1 MYYKPL
7 IDKGY
12 NLKEKVMSAR
22 NNDNDIL
29 YNEISSLF
37 NSYFGNVLDI
47 LSARFPHVKGDGSDN
62 EHQFMCLR
70 SKILR
75 AGNDKIRNELV
86 GIIKNYNTI
95 KIYNT
100 SVKKINIG
108 QRTK

>member
-1 MYYKPL
+1 M
-7 IDKGY
+7 KGKG
-12 NLKEKVMSAR
+12 NS
-22 NNDNDIL
+22 NDIL

-47 LSARFPHVKGDGSDN
+47 LSARFPHIKGDGSDN

-75 AGNDKIRNELV
+75 TGNDKIRNELV
-86 GIIKNYNTI
+86 SILKNYDTR

-100 SVKKINIG
+100 NVSRINIG

>member
-1 MYYKPL
+1 M
-7 IDKGY
+7 
-12 NLKEKVMSAR
+12 KEKV
-22 NNDNDIL
+22 NDNDIL

-47 LSARFPHVKGDGSDN
+47 LSARFPHIKGDCSEN

-75 AGNDKIRNELV
+75 TGNDKIRNELV
-86 GIIKNYNTI
+86 SIVRNYNAK

-100 SVKKINIG
+100 SVKKIDIG

>member
-1 MYYKPL
+1 M
-7 IDKGY
+7 
-12 NLKEKVMSAR
+12 NEKV
-22 NNDNDIL
+22 NDNDIL
-29 YNEISSLF
+29 YSEISSLF

-47 LSARFPHVKGDGSDN
+47 LSARFPHIKGDCSEN

-86 GIIKNYNTI
+86 SIVRNYNAK

-100 SVKKINIG
+100 SVKKIDIG
-108 QRTK
+108 QRIK

>member
-1 MYYKPL
+1 M
-7 IDKGY
+7 KGKG
-12 NLKEKVMSAR
+12 NS
-22 NNDNDIL
+22 NDIL

-86 GIIKNYNTI
+86 SILKNYDTR

-100 SVKKINIG
+100 SVSKINIG
-108 QRTK
+108 QRVK

>member
-1 MYYKPL
+1 M
-7 IDKGY
+7 
-12 NLKEKVMSAR
+12 KEKV
-22 NNDNDIL
+22 NDNDIL

-47 LSARFPHVKGDGSDN
+47 LSARFPHIKGDCSEN

-75 AGNDKIRNELV
+75 TGNDKIRNELV
-86 GIIKNYNTI
+86 SIIRNYNAK

-100 SVKKINIG
+100 SVKKIDIG
-108 QRTK
+108 QRIK

>member
-1 MYYKPL
+1 M
-7 IDKGY
+7 
-12 NLKEKVMSAR
+12 KEKGNS
-22 NNDNDIL
+22 NDIL
-29 YNEISSLF
+29 YGEISSLF

-86 GIIKNYNTI
+86 SILKNYDTR

-100 SVKKINIG
+100 SVSKINIG
-108 QRTK
+108 QRVK

>member
-1 MYYKPL
+1 M
-7 IDKGY
+7 
-12 NLKEKVMSAR
+12 KEKGNS
-22 NNDNDIL
+22 NDIL
-29 YNEISSLF
+29 YSEISSLF

-75 AGNDKIRNELV
+75 TGNDKIRNELV
-86 GIIKNYNTI
+86 SILKNYDTR

-100 SVKKINIG
+100 SVSKINIG
-108 QRTK
+108 QRVK

>member
-1 MYYKPL
+1 M
-7 IDKGY
+7 
-12 NLKEKVMSAR
+12 KERS
-22 NNDNDIL
+22 NDNDIL

-37 NSYFGNVLDI
+37 NSYFGNVLDV
-47 LSARFPHVKGDGSDN
+47 LSARFPHIKGDCSEN

-86 GIIKNYNTI
+86 GIVRNYNAK

-100 SVKKINIG
+100 SVKKIDIG

>member
-1 MYYKPL
+1 MRVTIL
-7 IDKGY
+7 KGKG
-12 NLKEKVMSAR
+12 LMKEKV
-22 NNDNDIL
+22 NDNDIL
-29 YNEISSLF
+29 YNDISLLF

-47 LSARFPHVKGDGSDN
+47 LSARFPHIKGDCSDN

-86 GIIKNYNTI
+86 SILKNYDTR

-100 SVKKINIG
+100 SVSKINIG
-108 QRTK
+108 QRIK

>member
-1 MYYKPL
+1 M
-7 IDKGY
+7 
-12 NLKEKVMSAR
+12 EKAINMDR

-29 YNEISSLF
+29 INEISSIF

-47 LSARFPHVKGDGSDN
+47 LSARFPHIKGDGSDN

-75 AGNDKIRNELV
+75 AGNDKIRNDLV
-86 GIIKNYNTI
+86 GVVKNYNAV

-100 SVKKINIG
+100 NVSKINVW

>member
-1 MYYKPL
+1 M
-7 IDKGY
+7 
-12 NLKEKVMSAR
+12 KEKG
-22 NNDNDIL
+22 NGNDIL
-29 YNEISSLF
+29 YGEISSLF

-86 GIIKNYNTI
+86 SILKNYDTR

-100 SVKKINIG
+100 SVSKINIG
-108 QRTK
+108 QRVK

>member
-1 MYYKPL
+1 M
-7 IDKGY
+7 
-12 NLKEKVMSAR
+12 KEKV
-22 NNDNDIL
+22 NDNDIL
-29 YNEISSLF
+29 YSEISSLF

-47 LSARFPHVKGDGSDN
+47 LSARFPHIKGDCSEN

-86 GIIKNYNTI
+86 SIVRNYNAK

-100 SVKKINIG
+100 SVKKIDIG